1 MIDFNKTIEP
11 RRYGSD
17 EGVPIEDVIRQ
28 ILDDNGFRDVALDV
42 PVSPAWMLRPF
53 EPARLPLGEVLDTLV
68 SIIGWELV
76 PEPADYSGPPFTLRL
91 HEPDLS
97 KERYEP

>member
-1 MIDFNKTIEP
+1 MIDFEKTVEP

-17 EGVPIEDVIRQ
+17 KGVPIENVIRQ
-28 ILDDNGFRDVALDV
+28 ILDDNGFPDVVLDV
-42 PVSPAWMLRPF
+42 PVSPGWMLREF
-53 EPARLPLGEVLDTLV
+53 EPACLPLRMVLDSLV
-68 SIIGWELV
+68 IIIGWELV